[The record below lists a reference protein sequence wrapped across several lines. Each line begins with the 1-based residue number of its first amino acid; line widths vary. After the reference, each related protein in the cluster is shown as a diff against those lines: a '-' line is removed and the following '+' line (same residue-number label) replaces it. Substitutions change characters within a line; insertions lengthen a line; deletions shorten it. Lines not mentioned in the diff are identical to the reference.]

1 MSMKK
6 IIKIFISVLIIIF
19 IFVLYMDYNDKRYED
34 RLKNK
39 IINNT
44 DIKEIE
50 YINYYDSYYIV
61 MDMENIYV
69 LDNKYIE
76 LLKIDKIL
84 IHENKKKYDMIY
96 KDGMVMYMNDYY
108 KGKLLVYEYYD
119 LYTYEL
125 YDRVLVGGN
134 YE

>member
-1 MSMKK
+1 MKK

-84 IHENKKKYDMIY
+84 IHENKKMYDMIY

>member
-1 MSMKK
+1 
-6 IIKIFISVLIIIF
+6 
-19 IFVLYMDYNDKRYED
+19 MDYNDKRYED

-69 LDNKYIE
+69 FDNKYIE

-125 YDRVLVGGN
+125 INRVLVGGK

>member
-1 MSMKK
+1 
-6 IIKIFISVLIIIF
+6 
-19 IFVLYMDYNDKRYED
+19 
-34 RLKNK
+34 
-39 IINNT
+39 
-44 DIKEIE
+44 
-50 YINYYDSYYIV
+50 
-61 MDMENIYV
+61 
-69 LDNKYIE
+69 
-76 LLKIDKIL
+76 
-84 IHENKKKYDMIY
+84 MIY

>member
-1 MSMKK
+1 MKK

-44 DIKEIE
+44 DVKEIE

-69 LDNKYIE
+69 LDNKYI
-76 LLKIDKIL
+76 
-84 IHENKKKYDMIY
+84 
-96 KDGMVMYMNDYY
+96 
-108 KGKLLVYEYYD
+108 GKLLVYEYYD